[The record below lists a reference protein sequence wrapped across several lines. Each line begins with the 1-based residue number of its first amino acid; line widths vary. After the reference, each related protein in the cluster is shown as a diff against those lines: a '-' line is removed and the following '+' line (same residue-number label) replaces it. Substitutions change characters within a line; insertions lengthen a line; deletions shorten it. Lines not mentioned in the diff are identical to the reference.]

1 MTGIVG
7 TRDIECSPVSFRW
20 ELFPSNAENR
30 GSNPGVNKVF
40 IQEFLQWDL
49 FPLAPW
55 HSEGVMANAG
65 GQPETCGK
73 RDPPLKKFLH
83 QIGLPAVFLIAH
95 WGPLLTMGD

>member
-1 MTGIVG
+1 
-7 TRDIECSPVSFRW
+7 
-20 ELFPSNAENR
+20 
-30 GSNPGVNKVF
+30 
-40 IQEFLQWDL
+40 
-49 FPLAPW
+49 
-55 HSEGVMANAG
+55 MANAG